1 MNKDRVEGA
10 ATEARG
16 NVKEASGKVT
26 GDQKLQ
32 AEGMLDCIKRRIQNL
47 FGRIKDRFGGK

>member
-32 AEGMLDCIKRRIQNL
+32 AEGMLDCIKGRIQNL